1 VSTHLAALRRYAADP
16 HGVVT
21 GAATAAYGVRVVE
34 LLDLVLGG
42 VLALIANDVYRLYDV
57 VTPLTEPSRR
67 SP

>member
-1 VSTHLAALRRYAADP
+1 VSTHLAALRRYAADH